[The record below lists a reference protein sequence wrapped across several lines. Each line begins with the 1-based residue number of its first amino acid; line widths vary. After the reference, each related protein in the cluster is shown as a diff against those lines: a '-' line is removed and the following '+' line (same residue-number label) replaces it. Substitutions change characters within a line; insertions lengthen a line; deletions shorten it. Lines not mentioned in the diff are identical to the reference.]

1 MLIKNDK
8 DIIQSYFEDH
18 SGLLGGFAD
27 NVYIPA
33 NADEIDMDAEDFL
46 ELRRQNMSKGGLVKK
61 GKPKRA
67 KKGWK

>member
-1 MLIKNDK
+1 MKKYTPLG
-8 DIIQSYFEDH
+8 IIL
-18 SGLLGGFAD
+18 SGMFDAS
-27 NVYIPA
+27 PA

-46 ELRRQNMSKGGLVKK
+46 KLRRQNMSKGGLVKK